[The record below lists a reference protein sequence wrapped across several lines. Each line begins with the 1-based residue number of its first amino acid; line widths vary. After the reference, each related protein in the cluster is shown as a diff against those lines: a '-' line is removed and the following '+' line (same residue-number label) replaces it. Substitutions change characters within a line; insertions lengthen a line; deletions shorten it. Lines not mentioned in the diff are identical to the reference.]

1 MNNNNTEKNDDML
14 ENKEGQIFRLDAIDL
29 DSLLSD
35 VEVDSELLML
45 VKRT

>member
-1 MNNNNTEKNDDML
+1 ML

-35 VEVDSELLML
+35 IEIDSELIMA

>member
-1 MNNNNTEKNDDML
+1 MNNNNTEKTDDML

-29 DSLLSD
+29 DSLLSYI
-35 VEVDSELLML
+35 EIDSELIMA